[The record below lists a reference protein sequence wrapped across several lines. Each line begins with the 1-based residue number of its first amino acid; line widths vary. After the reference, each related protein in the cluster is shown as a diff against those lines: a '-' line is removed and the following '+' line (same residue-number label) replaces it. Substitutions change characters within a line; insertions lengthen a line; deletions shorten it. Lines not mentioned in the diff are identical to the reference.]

1 MRFFVATFIDNEHS
15 SIEIFLLLLDRDI
28 SPNFTGHLSIL
39 LNGSELNICYL
50 ISTICCPGNL
60 KGSSSLY
67 FTNILLTFR
76 LTMLTCKQIVL
87 YLWLHLWYDVVRVT
101 SSSLLSILLFCLWKM
116 VTMIK
121 LTEPMYIDRILTS
134 SVAYNMAAEAGQ

>member
-1 MRFFVATFIDNEHS
+1 MKFFVATVIDNGHS

-28 SPNFTGHLSIL
+28 SPNFTGHLFIL

-50 ISTICCPGNL
+50 IRTICCPDNL

-76 LTMLTCKQIVL
+76 LTMLICKQIVP

-101 SSSLLSILLFCLWKM
+101 SSSLLSILLFCLWKII
-116 VTMIK
+116 TMIK
-121 LTEPMYIDRILTS
+121 LTKPTYFHRILTS
-134 SVAYNMAAEAGQ
+134 SIAYNMAAEIGQ

>member
-1 MRFFVATFIDNEHS
+1 MKFFVATFIDNGHS
-15 SIEIFLLLLDRDI
+15 SIEIFLLLLNRDI

-39 LNGSELNICYL
+39 LNRSELNICYL
-50 ISTICCPGNL
+50 ISTICCPDNL
-60 KGSSSLY
+60 KGLSSLY

-76 LTMLTCKQIVL
+76 LTMLTCKQIVP

-101 SSSLLSILLFCLWKM
+101 SASLLSILLFCLQKM

-121 LTEPMYIDRILTS
+121 LTEPMYFDRILTS
-134 SVAYNMAAEAGQ
+134 SVAYNMAAEVGQ